1 MPNLDYLHKTR
12 SSPQKQAQSK
22 LFRTQAAEVKQKKEG
37 VAESPTMHKR
47 VMLLVGLVRKRSLP
61 IG

>member
-22 LFRTQAAEVKQKKEG
+22 LFRTQAEVKQKKEG